1 METKTASH
9 CPPLL
14 TAGVQPVPL
23 ENSRI
28 SEPTRIILV
37 FEFILRCLFLSPYCS
52 PHWGSAVRSRAELQ
66 LENLALRQQINV
78 LRRSLKKRPK
88 LSSGDRL
95 FGVSLSR
102 LWRDW
107 PSTLVIVK
115 PETVVAWH
123 LQRLPAILDLEGSTR
138 AARSTWHSRRD
149 PRPDPQDVP
158 RESQLGCTAHSRRAA
173 QAGHRYRRD

>member
-1 METKTASH
+1 MPISLAV
-9 CPPLL
+9 LL
-14 TAGVQPVPL
+14 AAL
-23 ENSRI
+23 
-28 SEPTRIILV
+28 
-37 FEFILRCLFLSPYCS
+37 
-52 PHWGSAVRSRAELQ
+52 GSVVRSRAELQ

-107 PSTLVIVK
+107 PSTLVMVK

-123 LQRLPAILDLEGSTR
+123 RKGFRLLWTR
-138 AARSTWHSRRD
+138 KVRRG
-149 PRPDPQDVP
+149 PP
-158 RESQLGCTAHSRRAA
+158 G
-173 QAGHRYRRD
+173 